1 MYLCTI
7 VQSNDKVLGKIGF
20 VDDGHKYFIDDVILR
35 GVTTVLGSY
44 SPEFDSMYTSRVSAY
59 KSILTEDEFKRLR
72 KESFG
77 FNYKP
82 DEAIMF
88 PLFDEICGGSENV
101 EVTQNS
107 ILQDWLDVGTRGT
120 ALHKD
125 RENESIARGFEINPW
140 THASFPVIT
149 FPKALDNEVYDM
161 DLSIIPDGYYTE
173 FLVYDKNLPLE
184 HTVCGTIDRLW
195 VETVDGIRYT
205 DTGDYKFNTKAPEE
219 SKYNR
224 MHKPLSHLWANKVVN
239 YGLQASWYQQMLKSH
254 GFVPRNSEF
263 TWYSDGD
270 STESRRYPVVV
281 MVKEIEA
288 IREDL
293 LKDVYNF

>member
-1 MYLCTI
+1 M
-7 VQSNDKVLGKIGF
+7 GKIGF
-20 VDDGHKYFIDDVILR
+20 VEDGHKYFIDDVILR

-44 SPEFDSMYTSRVSAY
+44 SPEFDSMYTSRVLAY

-72 KESFG
+72 KEAFG

-82 DEAIMF
+82 DESIMF

-101 EVTQNS
+101 EVTQNT

-140 THASFPVIT
+140 THKSFPVIT
-149 FPKALDNEVYDM
+149 FPKAYDNEVYDM
-161 DLSIIPDGYYTE
+161 DLSVIPDGYYTE
-173 FLVYDKNLPLE
+173 FLVYDKTLPLDN
-184 HTVCGTIDRLW
+184 TVCGTIDRLW

-205 DTGDYKFNTKAPEE
+205 DTGDYKYNTKAPGD
-219 SKYNR
+219 SKYNK
-224 MHKPLSHLWANKVVN
+224 MHYPLEHLWSNKVVN
-239 YGLQASWYQQMLKSH
+239 YSLQASWYQQMLRSH

-270 STESRRYPVVV
+270 PTETIRYPVVV
-281 MVKEIEA
+281 MIKEIEA
-288 IREDL
+288 IRQDL
-293 LKDVYNF
+293 LQRVYNPET

>member
-1 MYLCTI
+1 M
-7 VQSNDKVLGKIGF
+7 
-20 VDDGHKYFIDDVILR
+20 
-35 GVTTVLGSY
+35 
-44 SPEFDSMYTSRVSAY
+44 
-59 KSILTEDEFKRLR
+59 
-72 KESFG
+72 
-77 FNYKP
+77 
-82 DEAIMF
+82 
-88 PLFDEICGGSENV
+88 
-101 EVTQNS
+101 
-107 ILQDWLDVGTRGT
+107 
-120 ALHKD
+120 
-125 RENESIARGFEINPW
+125 
-140 THASFPVIT
+140 
-149 FPKALDNEVYDM
+149 
-161 DLSIIPDGYYTE
+161 
-173 FLVYDKNLPLE
+173 YDKNLPLE

-205 DTGDYKFNTKAPEE
+205 DTGDYKYNTKAPEE

-293 LKDVYNF
+293 LQDIYKN